1 MILSRTSQYAIQALI
16 FVATRPRGE
25 PVLNRTMAEYLR
37 VPPAYLA
44 KILQQL
50 CRAGLLHSARGRQ
63 GGFFLE
69 AGGEKT
75 DLMSVIALVEGA
87 GFVEDCVLGLKVCED
102 RTACPLH
109 FRWRP
114 IKDRIV
120 AILKEQTLESL
131 AQAVVSGKYRISD
144 VPQALTGLED
154 ADASRPAAA

>member
-16 FVATRPRGE
+16 FVATQPRGE
-25 PVLNRTMAEYLR
+25 PVLNRTMAEHLR

-50 CRAGLLHSARGRQ
+50 CRGGLLHSARGRQ
-63 GGFFLE
+63 GGFFLRE
-69 AGGEKT
+69 GGEKT
-75 DLMSVIALVEGA
+75 DLMTVIALIEG
-87 GFVEDCVLGLKVCED
+87 GRFVDDCVLGLKVCED

-114 IKDRIV
+114 VKDRIV

-131 AQAVVSGKYRISD
+131 AQAVASGKYRISD
-144 VPQALTGLED
+144 VPQALVTEED
-154 ADASRPAAA
+154 SEASRPAAA